1 VTYFKGRVPRFVTV
15 CDRGGV
21 KSYVMDNLCFKRVQL
36 HKYNILMFN
45 KF

>member
-1 VTYFKGRVPRFVTV
+1 VTV
-15 CDRGGV
+15 CDRGGEDLSKV
-21 KSYVMDNLCFKRVQL
+21 PWAYTLWTTSDFKRVQL